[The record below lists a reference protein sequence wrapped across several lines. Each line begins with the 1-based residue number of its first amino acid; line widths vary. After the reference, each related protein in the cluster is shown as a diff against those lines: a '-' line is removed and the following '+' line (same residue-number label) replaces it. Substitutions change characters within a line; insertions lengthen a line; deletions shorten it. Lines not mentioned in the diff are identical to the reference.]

1 MGDTMKLIIT
11 GALGRMGQEMLNA
24 VAATDGRM
32 TVAAAVDIA
41 GVPIEGVPTYTA
53 LSDVREEA
61 DVLVDFSH
69 HSATADILSF
79 AKQRNMPLVIAT
91 TGQTEEERATIL
103 AASSEYP
110 IFFSGN
116 MSIGIALLVSLAR
129 QAAAVFPEADVE
141 IVEVHHN
148 KKLDVPSGTALML
161 AEGVREVREGGDIV
175 VGRHEHGARKKGEI
189 GVHSLRM
196 GNIVGRHEVRI
207 DTGTQT
213 IVLGHEAHS
222 RALFAEG
229 ALRAAEFIA
238 DQKAGL
244 YNVRDLLTVK

>member
-1 MGDTMKLIIT
+1 MKIILT
-11 GALGRMGQEMLNA
+11 GAAGRMGREMLAA
-24 VAATDGRM
+24 VAATEGRI
-32 TVAAAVDIA
+32 TVSAAVDISGA
-41 GVPIEGVPTYTA
+41 EIPGIPSYTS

-69 HSATADILSF
+69 HSATAGLLAF
-79 AKQRNMPLVIAT
+79 AAHRRLPLVIAT
-91 TGQTEEERATIL
+91 TGQTEEERAAIT
-103 AASSEYP
+103 AASADLP

-116 MSIGIALLVSLAR
+116 MSIGIALLISLAR
-129 QAAAVFPEADVE
+129 QAAAIFPEADVE

-175 VGRHEHGARKKGEI
+175 VGRHENGARGHGEI

-196 GNIVGRHEVRI
+196 GNIVGRHEVHI
-207 DTGTQT
+207 NTGSQT
-213 IVLGHEAHS
+213 LTLVHEAHS

-229 ALRAAEFIA
+229 ALRAAEYLIGR
-238 DQKAGL
+238 DAGI
-244 YNVRDLLTVK
+244 YSVRDLLGREGAE